1 MKKAVYAGTF
11 DPLTLG
17 HLDVVKRAANMV
29 DELIVLVASNGKK
42 THKFSLEERLLMINN
57 VVKNIPNV
65 VVDSSD
71 DLVVRYAKENNITI
85 MFRGLRNIA
94 DYEYEYA
101 LSKYNNN
108 INPDIETVLLFPSS
122 YNHFVSSSGIKELV
136 YHDADISHYIP
147 KENIKMV
154 IDKFSR

>member
-1 MKKAVYAGTF
+1 MNKAVYAGTF

-17 HLDVVKRAANMV
+17 HLDIIKRAANMV
-29 DELIVLVASNGKK
+29 NELVILIADNSLK
-42 THKFSLEERLLMINN
+42 THKFSAEERKQMILNVTKDINN
-57 VVKNIPNV
+57 VT
-65 VVDSSD
+65 VDISS

-94 DYEYEYA
+94 DYEYEYS
-101 LSKYNNN
+101 LSKYNVN

-136 YHDADISHYIP
+136 MHEADISKYVP
-147 KENIKMV
+147 KENIDIIIK
-154 IDKFSR
+154 KFSQ